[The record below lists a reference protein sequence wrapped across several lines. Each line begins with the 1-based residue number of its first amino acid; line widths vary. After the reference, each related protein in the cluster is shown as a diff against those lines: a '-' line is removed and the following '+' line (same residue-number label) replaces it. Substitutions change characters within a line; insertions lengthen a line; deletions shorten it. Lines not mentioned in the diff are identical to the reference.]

1 VNKKELIDIVA
12 RKSGMTK
19 IETESLL
26 TITLETIVDTV
37 AKGDRVTLVGFGSF
51 EARERKER
59 YGRNPRTGEKLYIPA
74 ARIPTFSVGN
84 FFKNKVANEFNA
96 QFDSP
101 WIKLFIPIVKIK
113 KTNHFMKKYFLH

>member
-1 VNKKELIDIVA
+1 VNKTQLIDIVA
-12 RKSGMTK
+12 KKSGMTK

-51 EARERKER
+51 EARERKGR
-59 YGRNPRTGEKLYIPA
+59 HGRNPRTGEKLYIPA

-84 FFKNKVANEFNA
+84 FFKNKVSNELNA
-96 QFDSP
+96 H
-101 WIKLFIPIVKIK
+101 WIKVFILIAEIK
-113 KTNHFMKKYFLH
+113 K